1 MKGISSAPH
10 LFSDQLLNS
19 LPMQVEIY
27 FFNVQLVYV
36 QQQMCHL
43 ENSFDSEV
51 REDKQESLSV
61 TFEVTQCHCRNSK
74 IINRNILHCRNN
86 ENQW

>member
-1 MKGISSAPH
+1 
-10 LFSDQLLNS
+10 
-19 LPMQVEIY
+19 
-27 FFNVQLVYV
+27 
-36 QQQMCHL
+36 MCDL

-74 IINRNILHCRNN
+74 IINRNILHCRNMKIN
-86 ENQW
+86 GEINRESYIAMKTKISPK